1 MANKK
6 TKGSTR
12 FDFLPNKQNKY
23 SIRKFTVGTAS
34 ILVGATL
41 VFGAY
46 NDAQA
51 EELDGTT
58 TEAAST
64 TDEEA
69 SLDEATATEAETPAV
84 EEEATTEETAPA
96 EETTTEEA
104 ATEAETPV
112 EEATAEEE
120 ATTEETAPV
129 EEATSE
135 EATTEDA
142 ASTTPVKPA
151 NVVKAADTVET
162 PAAAT
167 EAVAPAEKAPATTA
181 TETAP
186 ATTPETTSNTPA
198 EVPATDIKTVQDE
211 TTASDYLAAEKN
223 ISTEEANKIAS
234 NLNASLTEV
243 TPEALQQ
250 AIVDYLANEQ
260 NKYNV
265 DGTLAAVREESAL
278 TNEDVVTEEPV
289 AATMFR
295 SATATRAAGD
305 TVATAPRAHDS
316 QLQKDAQS
324 GAIYAPGTE
333 GQKQS
338 YSGKA
343 WVYRDGNISNFNDK
357 EPLANAKVYLQW
369 VNGKG
374 FVSPVYYT
382 TTNPDGS
389 YVFDLSQ
396 KLTDPAGQ
404 EHQFQLAGDSKFAVR
419 TWVENPDPSKYNVI
433 KHGDQKYGFHT
444 RTSRTNESWDFTAG
458 INRIVNGQVLI
469 QEIPHQNDWLMKS
482 EDQWTTAPTSDGVW
496 PNEGIYGK
504 VSGNVWYETG
514 DPSGSDARAWKK
526 DSYDVNATGVKVV
539 ASYVNDDIARQF
551 DAWKA
556 EHKGYTVEDF
566 KAAQQEIVNAYQAEN
581 GQGSHIAETV
591 VGTVESDG
599 SYYIPFKGLYG
610 ISADRQG
617 GKTTDEQYGKV
628 LADEDVSHSALNQW
642 IGGPLAKVHSHI
654 NSDYMYVTALIDD
667 YAIWSNNYQNNMF
680 TTADAGRD
688 IHDAQMLAGSNG
700 SKQNFAALA
709 PQPMHDVI
717 DYDSDKNFAIP
728 GDTVESTSGGL
739 LPSREYQIQWFK
751 DGEPIGNPVTKT
763 SNVDGTIGSVPI
775 TVPADLD
782 KNATYTSA
790 IFQPNEST
798 TNLYDALAVDSFTA
812 VVDDDIINEPA
823 YEDTDATAGEEAK
836 VTPKFTNKNGEEVA
850 TSDVPL
856 SSEAP
861 FILDPEATDVPE
873 GVTVDPKTG
882 EITFKPSA
890 DQIGKTITVPVVV
903 TYEDGTTETVKAKF
917 TVTSQADKYDPAVTS
932 EEVAKGGEVDLKD
945 NVDLTKLPEGTTV
958 KDVTP
963 EGTINTDQPGD
974 YTGKVEV
981 TYPDG
986 SKETVDV
993 PVTVKPSQADEN
1005 DPTVT
1010 PEEVA
1015 KGGEVD
1021 LKDNVDLTKLPEGTT
1036 VKDVTP
1042 EGTINTDKPG
1052 DYTGKVEVTYP
1063 DGSKET
1069 VDVPVTVKP
1078 SQADENDPAVTPE
1091 VVEKGGEVDLKDNVD
1106 LTKLPEGTKVEDVT
1120 PEGTINTDQPGDY
1133 TGKVEVTYP
1142 DGSKETVD
1150 VPVTVKEKLTDA
1162 DKNDPTVTPEEV
1174 VKGGEVDLKDNV
1186 DVTKLP
1192 EGTTVKDVTP
1202 EGTINTDQ
1210 PGDYTGK
1217 VEVTYPDGS
1226 KETVDVPV
1234 SVKDT
1239 VAPEAPT
1246 VDPVKAGDTTV
1257 TGKGEPGSTITVK
1270 FPNGEEGTATVDE
1283 NGNWTVDVPKGTEI
1297 KPGDE
1302 LDVTATDEAGNTS
1315 DVTKVKVPDTEKDMV
1330 APEAPTVD
1338 PVKAGDKTVTGKGEP
1353 GSTITVKF
1361 PNGEEGTAK
1370 VDKDGNW
1377 TVKVPKGTEIKPGDK
1392 LIVTA
1397 TDEAGNTSEP
1407 TEVIV
1412 GGMADNGMADMDQNG
1427 KDMGDMDNNM
1437 KDMDNMDAMPGMKAD
1452 MKSSKDMNN
1461 NGKEMKELP
1470 ETGNESTNAPLFGSL
1485 IAALGSLF
1493 LLGRRRKEN
1502 EEK

>member
-1 MANKK
+1 
-6 TKGSTR
+6 
-12 FDFLPNKQNKY
+12 
-23 SIRKFTVGTAS
+23 
-34 ILVGATL
+34 
-41 VFGAY
+41 
-46 NDAQA
+46 
-51 EELDGTT
+51 
-58 TEAAST
+58 
-64 TDEEA
+64 
-69 SLDEATATEAETPAV
+69 
-84 EEEATTEETAPA
+84 
-96 EETTTEEA
+96 
-104 ATEAETPV
+104 
-112 EEATAEEE
+112 
-120 ATTEETAPV
+120 
-129 EEATSE
+129 
-135 EATTEDA
+135 
-142 ASTTPVKPA
+142 
-151 NVVKAADTVET
+151 
-162 PAAAT
+162 
-167 EAVAPAEKAPATTA
+167 
-181 TETAP
+181 
-186 ATTPETTSNTPA
+186 
-198 EVPATDIKTVQDE
+198 
-211 TTASDYLAAEKN
+211 
-223 ISTEEANKIAS
+223 
-234 NLNASLTEV
+234 
-243 TPEALQQ
+243 
-250 AIVDYLANEQ
+250 
-260 NKYNV
+260 
-265 DGTLAAVREESAL
+265 
-278 TNEDVVTEEPV
+278 
-289 AATMFR
+289 
-295 SATATRAAGD
+295 
-305 TVATAPRAHDS
+305 
-316 QLQKDAQS
+316 
-324 GAIYAPGTE
+324 
-333 GQKQS
+333 
-338 YSGKA
+338 
-343 WVYRDGNISNFNDK
+343 
-357 EPLANAKVYLQW
+357 
-369 VNGKG
+369 
-374 FVSPVYYT
+374 
-382 TTNPDGS
+382 
-389 YVFDLSQ
+389 
-396 KLTDPAGQ
+396 
-404 EHQFQLAGDSKFAVR
+404 
-419 TWVENPDPSKYNVI
+419 
-433 KHGDQKYGFHT
+433 
-444 RTSRTNESWDFTAG
+444 
-458 INRIVNGQVLI
+458 
-469 QEIPHQNDWLMKS
+469 
-482 EDQWTTAPTSDGVW
+482 
-496 PNEGIYGK
+496 
-504 VSGNVWYETG
+504 
-514 DPSGSDARAWKK
+514 
-526 DSYDVNATGVKVV
+526 
-539 ASYVNDDIARQF
+539 
-551 DAWKA
+551 
-556 EHKGYTVEDF
+556 
-566 KAAQQEIVNAYQAEN
+566 
-581 GQGSHIAETV
+581 
-591 VGTVESDG
+591 
-599 SYYIPFKGLYG
+599 
-610 ISADRQG
+610 
-617 GKTTDEQYGKV
+617 
-628 LADEDVSHSALNQW
+628 
-642 IGGPLAKVHSHI
+642 
-654 NSDYMYVTALIDD
+654 
-667 YAIWSNNYQNNMF
+667 
-680 TTADAGRD
+680 
-688 IHDAQMLAGSNG
+688 
-700 SKQNFAALA
+700 
-709 PQPMHDVI
+709 MHDVI

-1234 SVKDT
+1234 TVKPSQADENDPAVTPEVVEKGGKVDLTDNVDVTKLPEGTTVKDVTPEGTIDTDKTGDYTGKVEVTYLDGSKETVDVPVTVKDELTDADKNDPTVTPEVVEKGGKVDLTDNVDLTELPEGTKVEDVTPEGDVNTDETGDYTGKVEVTYPDGSKETVDVPVTVKDELTDADKNDPTVTPEEVEKGGEVDLTDNVDVTKLPEGTIDTDKPGDYTGKVEVTYPDGSKETVDVPVSVKDT

-1330 APEAPTVD
+1330 APEAPIVDPVKAGDTTVTGKGEPGSTITVKFPNGEEGTATVDENGNWTVDVPKGTEIKPGDELDVTATDEAGNTSDVTKVKVPDTEKDMVAPEAPTVD
-1338 PVKAGDKTVTGKGEP
+1338 PVKAGDKTVTGKGEPGSTITVKFPNGEEGTAKVDKDGNWTVDVPKGTEIKPGDELDVTATDEAGNTSDVTKVKVPDTEKDMVAPEAPTVDPVKAGDKTVTGKGEPGSTITVKFPNGEEGTAKVDENGNWTVDVPKGTEIKPGDELDVTATDEAGNTSDVTKVKVPTDKDTVAPEKPQVNPVNPGDKEVTGKGEP